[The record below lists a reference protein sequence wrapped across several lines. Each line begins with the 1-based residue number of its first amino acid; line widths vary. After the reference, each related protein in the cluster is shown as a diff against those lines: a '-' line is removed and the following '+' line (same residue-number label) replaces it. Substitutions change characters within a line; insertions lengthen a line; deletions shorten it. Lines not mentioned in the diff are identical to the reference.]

1 MMIRL
6 LLTISTLFFISF
18 TAIAQNHFLVELESR
33 SPDVQAQVKG
43 YEGRPNIPFMAN
55 DTDGVEHTVGSLKGK
70 TSFLYFWNEDCP
82 KCIEYL
88 DALSRV
94 QDENVATLQVIS
106 FSDNTK
112 AEATSFLEA
121 RPLSFPVIAN
131 SKMLAEGPFGG
142 DFGYP
147 RLFIVDDEGVV
158 KYVIPE
164 VEMRGNF
171 DAYGFFDTIQRSM
184 QKK

>member
-1 MMIRL
+1 MIRIAFIFFL
-6 LLTISTLFFISF
+6 LLSLVPFSY
-18 TAIAQNHFLVELESR
+18 AQDHFLVELETR
-33 SPDVQAQVKG
+33 SPDVQAQVGG
-43 YEGRPNIPFMAN
+43 YEGYPSIPFMAN
-55 DTDGVEHTVGSLKGK
+55 DTEGVQHTVGSLKGK

-88 DALSRV
+88 DALNRV
-94 QDENVATLQVIS
+94 QDENGSTLQVLS
-106 FSDNTK
+106 FSDNK
-112 AEATSFLEA
+112 KEEVIRFLEA
-121 RPLSFPVIAN
+121 TPLSFPVIAN
-131 SKMLAEGPFGG
+131 TKLLADGPFGG

-147 RLFIVDDEGVV
+147 RLFIVDSDGII

-171 DAYGFFDTIQRSM
+171 DAFGFFDTIQRSL